1 MSTIPSILDDAKFR
15 HLVLQDLNN
24 ILTGTSGPLPAGTNT
39 IGNVNVIGFTIP
51 AYNDVVMAYAN
62 AGFPTK
68 PTTITFKFN
77 GTTVYILLLTYDA
90 NGAATRVVEG

>member
-1 MSTIPSILDDAKFR
+1 MTMQLSPSLGENVLLSEIAKEIDS
-15 HLVLQDLNN
+15 Q
-24 ILTGTSGPLPAGTNT
+24 S
-39 IGNVNVIGFTIP
+39 GFTIP
-51 AYNDVVMAYAN
+51 PHNDVVMAYAN

-90 NGAATRVVEG
+90 NGAATRVVKG